1 MRARCSRE
9 QKNGEG
15 IWHVRWS
22 AEAGWVVGGGDA
34 HRGISGIFRP
44 RRLFPLAVGIPG
56 NINFKSSSHVGVII
70 CIHLVVVGGIICIHL
85 VVVGGIIGI
94 HLVVL
99 SSTTIPRTSPT
110 SSS

>member
-1 MRARCSRE
+1 M
-9 QKNGEG
+9 
-15 IWHVRWS
+15 S
-22 AEAGWVVGGGDA
+22 AGRPRQGGWGGGGGVV
-34 HRGISGIFRP
+34 HPEFRGIFRP
-44 RRLFPLAVGIPG
+44 RFPFPLPVGVPG

-70 CIHLVVVGGIICIHL
+70 CIHLVVVGGIIGIHL

-99 SSTTIPRTSPT
+99 SSTTTRTSPT